1 MFTYPVQQVA
11 VAPESRRGLLVE
23 LVVTQ
28 LGLGEEMLGHV
39 QAPGQVRARG
49 LMALEYLQQQALEAA
64 GQLVA
69 EFDEEGGRHGPV
81 LISLGEVAVLLAEA
95 LQHALPFE

>member
-1 MFTYPVQQVA
+1 MT
-11 VAPESRRGLLVE
+11 VAPEPRRGLLVE
-23 LVVTQ
+23 LVVAQ
-28 LGLGEEMLGHV
+28 LGPGEEVQGHV

-69 EFDEEGGRHGPV
+69 ELDEEGGRPYPV
-81 LISLGEVAVLLAEA
+81 LIGLGEVTVLLAEA